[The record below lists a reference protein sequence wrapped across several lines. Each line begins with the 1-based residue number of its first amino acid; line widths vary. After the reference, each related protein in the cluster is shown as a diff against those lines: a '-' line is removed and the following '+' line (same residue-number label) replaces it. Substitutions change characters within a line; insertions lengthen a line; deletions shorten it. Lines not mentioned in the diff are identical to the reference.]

1 MLQSGRRLQGG
12 RSGLLRA
19 RSGLPSLPR
28 TGRPLR
34 HVGHANA
41 RRAWPADP
49 VVNQLEADR
58 PPDLHVIELGAFE
71 IAAVK
76 EDGPAIAGVDEAAEA
91 AMRQLRDPARRRTAP
106 ALYDGG
112 VPRWHHLNDR
122 FLSRSENDRQVVH
135 RRAGKRE
142 SLSHRV
148 ETLVRAGLE
157 GRRAPGKRI

>member
-12 RSGLLRA
+12 RSGLLRV

-49 VVNQLEADR
+49 VVNQLERDG
-58 PPDLHVIELGAFE
+58 PTDLHVVGFDAFE

-76 EDGPAIAGVDEAAEA
+76 EDGLPITRVDEPAEP
-91 AMRQLRDPARRRTAP
+91 AMRQLRDPARRRTAL
-106 ALYDGG
+106 ALCGG
-112 VPRWHHLNDR
+112 GIPRWHHLNGR
-122 FLSRSENDRQVVH
+122 FLSRSGNDQRVVH
-135 RRAGKRE
+135 RRVENENR
-142 SLSHRV
+142 LPHRV
-148 ETLVRAGLE
+148 ETW
-157 GRRAPGKRI
+157 